1 MKLKKK
7 KSIKNRLLM
16 LFILIILF
24 SLIMVYYISNKVM
37 PSLLI
42 YTENIV
48 KEEGI
53 TLVSENITDKVIN
66 ILDKEDLFYID
77 KDNEGNIESIDYN
90 SKVVNEII
98 KESSE
103 VVQDNFNKYKNENNN
118 IIAYVPVFFGSNNI
132 FLENL
137 GPKVPIKLVLDGNV
151 ITSLETNVKEY
162 GYNSALIEISIRIE
176 ANVEVIL
183 PFKTKKEK
191 IVNNIPI
198 SIKIVQG
205 NINSIFTDNVLKNR
219 K

>member
-103 VVQDNFNKYKNENNN
+103 VVQDNFNKYKTENNN
-118 IIAYVPVFFGSNNI
+118 IIA
-132 FLENL
+132 
-137 GPKVPIKLVLDGNV
+137 
-151 ITSLETNVKEY
+151 
-162 GYNSALIEISIRIE
+162 
-176 ANVEVIL
+176 
-183 PFKTKKEK
+183 
-191 IVNNIPI
+191 
-198 SIKIVQG
+198 
-205 NINSIFTDNVLKNR
+205 
-219 K
+219 

>member
-37 PSLLI
+37 PNLLI
-42 YTENIV
+42 YSENIV

-90 SKVVNEII
+90 SKVDNEII

>member
-37 PSLLI
+37 PNLLI
-42 YTENIV
+42 YSENIV

-53 TLVSENITDKVIN
+53 TLVSENITDKVII

-103 VVQDNFNKYKNENNN
+103 VVQDNFNKYKTENNN
-118 IIAYVPVFFGSNNI
+118 IIAYVPIFSGSNNI

>member
-90 SKVVNEII
+90 SKIVNEII

-103 VVQDNFNKYKNENNN
+103 VVQDNFNKYKTENNN
-118 IIAYVPVFFGSNNI
+118 IIAYVPIFSGSNNI

-205 NINSIFTDNVLKNR
+205 NINSIFTDNVLKN
-219 K
+219 KK

>member
-103 VVQDNFNKYKNENNN
+103 VVQDNFNKYKTENNN
-118 IIAYVPVFFGSNNI
+118 IIAYVPIFSGSNNI